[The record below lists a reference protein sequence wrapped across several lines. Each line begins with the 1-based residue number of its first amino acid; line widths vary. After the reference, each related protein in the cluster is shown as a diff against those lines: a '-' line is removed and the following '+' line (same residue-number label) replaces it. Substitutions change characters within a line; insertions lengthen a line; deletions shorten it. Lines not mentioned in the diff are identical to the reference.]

1 MSKLRTIEDLGDL
14 SGKKVLL
21 RADLNVPVHEGRV
34 TDLTRIQSI
43 KKTVLHLLKAGAD
56 VILLSHFERPG
67 GKVVPKMSLA
77 PLAPCLE
84 DELDVPVKFVGDAL
98 DAKTAEAIAEGEG
111 VFLVE
116 NLRFHPGEEKNL
128 TSFAKKLA
136 ALGDLYINDA
146 FSSTHRAH
154 ASIEGITHHLPSA
167 AGFALIEE
175 IEALETALENPERPV
190 AAVIGGAKISTKIAT
205 LENLVSK
212 MDHLF
217 LGGAMANTFLAARGE
232 NIGASVSEPGL
243 IEVAKRIMK
252 KAEQAGCWI
261 HLPAEVT
268 VAKQMDATVGA
279 IALPLGAVEDDDM
292 IFDIGPRA
300 ADDYIRVLKRCKT
313 VIWNGPL
320 GAFEIRPFDR
330 GTTQVARAIGNFTKK
345 RKMISI
351 AGGGDTVAALYN
363 AGAKWKFSHVSTAGG
378 AFLEWLEGKTLPG
391 IKALMSKG

>member
-1 MSKLRTIEDLGDL
+1 MGKLRTIEDLGDL

-21 RADLNVPVHEGRV
+21 RADLNVPVHEGRI
-34 TDLTRIQSI
+34 TDLTRVRSI
-43 KKTVLHLLKAGAD
+43 KKTVMHLLKAGAN
-56 VILLSHFERPG
+56 VILLSHFDRPG
-67 GKVVPKMSLA
+67 GKVVPEMSLA

-84 DELDVPVKFVGDAL
+84 DELDVPVTFAGDAL
-98 DAKTAEAIAEGEG
+98 DAKTAKIISEGEG
-111 VFLVE
+111 VFLIE
-116 NLRFHPGEEKNL
+116 NLRFHPGEEKNQAA
-128 TSFAKKLA
+128 FAKKLA
-136 ALGDLYINDA
+136 ALGDVYINDA
-146 FSSTHRAH
+146 FSCTHRAH

-167 AGFALIEE
+167 AGFALVEE

-190 AAVIGGAKISTKIAT
+190 AAVIGGTKISTKIAT

-232 NIGASVSEPGL
+232 NIGASVSEPDM
-243 IEVAKRIMK
+243 IDVAKRIIE
-252 KAEQAGCWI
+252 KAEKAGCWV
-261 HLPAEVT
+261 HLPTEVT
-268 VAKQMDATVGA
+268 VAKQMDETVGA
-279 IALPLGAVEDDDM
+279 IALPLSAIEDDDM

-300 ADDYIRVLKRCKT
+300 ADNFIKVLKRCKT

-320 GAFEIRPFDR
+320 GAFEIKPFDR
-330 GTTQVARAIGNFTKK
+330 GTTQVARAIGNLTKK
-345 RKMISI
+345 GKMISI

-391 IKALMSKG
+391 IKALMSQG